1 MTIRAGDR
9 WRIAQISRRR
19 GVIMSKRKKLCSR
32 CPKKRCKDCP
42 ELKKEVGVT
51 RISMSPGAE
60 EVIVGKQ
67 QAQNRAR

>member
-1 MTIRAGDR
+1 
-9 WRIAQISRRR
+9 
-19 GVIMSKRKKLCSR
+19 MSKRKKLCSR